1 MKVDK
6 KSWQEGYEA
15 GLRQQEAEPENTE
28 VLSWHAGFL
37 QGQTDAEKIKVHKEQ
52 SNLKGEKNK

>member
-15 GLRQQEAEPENTE
+15 
-28 VLSWHAGFL
+28 
-37 QGQTDAEKIKVHKEQ
+37 EKVKVKIHKEQ
-52 SNLKGEKNK
+52 LRRKTP